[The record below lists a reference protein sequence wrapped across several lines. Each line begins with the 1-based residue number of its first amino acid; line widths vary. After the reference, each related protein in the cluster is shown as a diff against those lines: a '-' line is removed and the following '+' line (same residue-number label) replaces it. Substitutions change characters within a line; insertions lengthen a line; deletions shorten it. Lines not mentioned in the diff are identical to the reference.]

1 MPWSGDAGE
10 VLVQR
15 LRQLRSPELCE
26 MDSEDPLSPN
36 KSRKP
41 TAHPGSPP
49 KYRNTPDARDVDDDT
64 DAGGDLI
71 RVYPGAEEF
80 RDALRAAARAQ
91 GGKRGRRWSKSHD
104 ECARV
109 SAQTD
114 RLLSRILKYPITNRN
129 Y

>member
-1 MPWSGDAGE
+1 MPWPGDAGE

-36 KSRKP
+36 KSHTP
-41 TAHPGSPP
+41 TAHTGSPP
-49 KYRNTPDARDVDDDT
+49 KYRNTPDARDVNDDT
-64 DAGGDLI
+64 DAGGDVMG
-71 RVYPGAEEF
+71 VYPGADEF

-91 GGKRGRRWSKSHD
+91 GGKRGRRWSQSHD

-109 SAQTD
+109 SV
-114 RLLSRILKYPITNRN
+114 
-129 Y
+129 

>member
-1 MPWSGDAGE
+1 
-10 VLVQR
+10 
-15 LRQLRSPELCE
+15 

-36 KSRKP
+36 KSRAP
-41 TAHPGSPP
+41 TAHTGSPP
-49 KYRNTPDARDVDDDT
+49 KYRNTPDVNDET

-71 RVYPGAEEF
+71 GVYPGADEF

-109 SAQTD
+109 SV
-114 RLLSRILKYPITNRN
+114 
-129 Y
+129 